1 MKNLILLLMLL
12 SLNAVWAQEQGS
24 SDETANLCYQA
35 IIKERNC
42 PVVLQRCKDSTIM
55 DLSESNQEIARDAVI
70 ECNKQASSTS
80 QDCLNTFEEFKN
92 TSGADLNEEAYNAL
106 KVCQDQ
112 YTSPTKV
119 RVDTKIADYEEAIKT
134 TGEQRTAETEGLENC
149 DAMVNGRK
157 KEKKPLRIG
166 ADGDYR
172 QVYAAAKEA
181 MEAKGGSDRAQD
193 YVKDEY
199 CGEEAV
205 TAAVNFIAAVHK
217 VKTSLNSGYT
227 EDDGVA
233 LWNNPGM
240 ECNPQDG
247 YAIDYKDCKQMFNTY
262 NGGFVAEQGMN
273 VAGEAQ
279 RIGAQRNAAQQA
291 ADPNNLQTGAL
302 DAMDTVVQK
311 EKSIQE
317 QKAVFYGAFAGTIGT
332 FIAAWKTPKWL
343 SKPKCATELD
353 EVSCKALEDVILG
366 AGMEGYYFPNQGYKG
381 HFTAEMIKHAG
392 NSTMHGIL
400 AGQYKKAED
409 DIDKAKEDVYDLQ
422 QREQDLIG
430 LDDCVANPDQ
440 PGCNGSGG
448 GRRQIEGVEFGG
460 IEFGGGAN
468 SAFNPQALDSGSGG
482 ITGNRGTI
490 SDADASSIASGLENF
505 ADKGASAPKDVAP
518 GAAASKFGGNGGG
531 AGGGGGG
538 GGGGGAAPGL
548 SNINRGGGSKDS
560 GIKIGSSSMKF
571 GKGGFATG
579 GRGAAKSN
587 KNPFS
592 GLLGKKKGKKGGV
605 KVERGLASGI
615 DAKGS
620 KLFEKISKR
629 YGKVIKDNR
638 LEKSDKKL

>member
-12 SLNAVWAQEQGS
+12 SLNAVWAKQDGQDDSGDQQ
-24 SDETANLCYQA
+24 SDVLLRNSIEDCNSKFSNAEASIQNEKKLTENQVALLNECHETFGKQTRYSQA
-35 IIKERNC
+35 TIDDLVERSNGIKEPEGPSRS
-42 PVVLQRCKDSTIM
+42 KESTCGEG
-55 DLSESNQEIARDAVI
+55 DKGKTELLASNLAEVHDVAITALGEYRAASTAIGEHI
-70 ECNKQASSTS
+70 EVKYCG
-80 QDCLNTFEEFKN
+80 
-92 TSGADLNEEAYNAL
+92 SGADL
-106 KVCQDQ
+106 
-112 YTSPTKV
+112 
-119 RVDTKIADYEEAIKT
+119 AI
-134 TGEQRTAETEGLENC
+134 EFARGL
-149 DAMVNGRK
+149 DA
-157 KEKKPLRIG
+157 
-166 ADGDYR
+166 
-172 QVYAAAKEA
+172 
-181 MEAKGGSDRAQD
+181 
-193 YVKDEY
+193 
-199 CGEEAV
+199 
-205 TAAVNFIAAVHK
+205 
-217 VKTSLNSGYT
+217 VKTKLNADTS
-227 EDDGVA
+227 DDGEVV
-233 LWNNPGM
+233 LWNNPNMKCEYKG
-240 ECNPQDG
+240 G
-247 YAIDYKDCKQMFNTY
+247 LAIDYKDCKQIVNKY
-262 NGGFVAEQGMN
+262 NQGFIAEQGFK

-302 DAMDTVVQK
+302 DAMGTVIEK
-311 EKSIQE
+311 EKSIQT
-317 QKAVFYGAFAGTIGT
+317 QMAGFYTAYAGVIGGYL
-332 FIAAWKTPKWL
+332 IAWKTPKWL
-343 SKPKCATELD
+343 ESEEHKCATELD

-392 NSTMHGIL
+392 NSTMHGVL
-400 AGQYKKAED
+400 AGQYKKAGD